1 VTVRPETLRALEGG
15 RALFNAGRFYEAHEA
30 WEAAW
35 LTEAGEV
42 RRLLQGL
49 IQVAAGYLKALD
61 HRRPAGA
68 ARLLGAGLEKL
79 QALPEESLGLALGPF
94 RERVAENLHEVRR
107 WLAGEGSGLEK
118 GAAPPLERTRLT

>member
-1 VTVRPETLRALEGG
+1 VTLRPETLRALEGG
-15 RALFNAGRFYEAHEA
+15 RALFNAGRYYEAHEA

-42 RRLLQGL
+42 RLLLQGL

-79 QALPEESLGLALGPF
+79 SVLPQESLGLALGPF
-94 RERVAENLHEVRR
+94 RERVAESLYEVRR
-107 WLAGEGSGLEK
+107 WMAGERSGLEP
-118 GAAPPLERTRLT
+118 GTAPPLDLARLT